1 MKKMDKADK
10 EQKIFQAALSL
21 FAHFGYRKTTVEDVA
36 VKVGMTKSNI
46 YFYVKNKQDLYEKSV
61 SHALEKWRDTIAAEI
76 ETVDSA
82 KEKFA
87 IAAGRSFEYLEDH
100 GELRALLIK
109 DPDIFTLSPSEDRFY
124 EVNRGAMMMLKAVIQ
139 QGIDE
144 GVFYP
149 VDVDHVT
156 EFLFSVYIMFLI
168 KTYVKSDGSSSER
181 MYEEGLALIF
191 RGLCKT

>member
-1 MKKMDKADK
+1 MKKMEKADK

-21 FAHFGYRKTTVEDVA
+21 FAHYGYRKTTLEDVA

-46 YFYVKNKQDLYEKSV
+46 YFYVKNKRDLYEKSV
-61 SHALEKWRDTIAAEI
+61 SHALEKWRTTIEKELEAAGN
-76 ETVDSA
+76 A
-82 KEKFA
+82 KEKFVIASTRA
-87 IAAGRSFEYLEDH
+87 IEYLEGH
-100 GELRALLIK
+100 RELRSLLIK
-109 DPDIFTLSPSEDRFY
+109 DPEIFTLSPSEDRFY
-124 EVNRGAMMMLKAVIQ
+124 EVNRRAMQMLKNVIQ

-149 VDVDHVT
+149 VDVDHVS

-168 KTYVKSDGSSSER
+168 KTYVKSDGSSSDR

-191 RGLCKT
+191 RGLCK

>member
-1 MKKMDKADK
+1 MRKADK
-10 EQKIFQAALSL
+10 EQKIFQAALLL

-46 YFYVKNKQDLYEKSV
+46 YFYVKNKRDLYEKSV

-76 ETVDSA
+76 ETAGSA
-82 KEKFA
+82 KEKFV
-87 IAAGRSFEYLEDH
+87 IAATRSFAYLEDH

-109 DPDIFTLSPSEDRFY
+109 DPDIFTLLPGEDRFH
-124 EVNRGAMMMLKAVIQ
+124 EVNRGAMMMLKTVIC

-144 GVFYP
+144 GAFYP

-168 KTYVKSDGSSSER
+168 KTYVKSDSSSSDR

-191 RGLCKT
+191 RGLCKN